1 MIARMWHGRTPA
13 EKADDYLEYVKKTG
27 IDEYRSVEG
36 NRGQYILRKIDGDG
50 DGDIADF
57 TVLSFWESMD
67 AVRAFAGPEPEKPV
81 YYPEDEAFLLELEDE
96 VAHYDVV
103 YQP

>member
-1 MIARMWHGRTPA
+1 MIARIWHGRTPV
-13 EKADDYLEYVKKTG
+13 EKADDYLDYVKRTG

-36 NRGQYILRKIDGDG
+36 NRGQYILRKIKGDV
-50 DGDIADF
+50 ADF

-81 YYPEDEAFLLELEDE
+81 YYPEDEAYLLELEDE

>member
-1 MIARMWHGRTPA
+1 MIARIWHGRTPV
-13 EKADDYLEYVKKTG
+13 EKADDYLDYVKRTG

-36 NRGQYILRKIDGDG
+36 SRGQYILRQIKGEV
-50 DGDIADF
+50 AEF

-67 AVRAFAGPEPEKPV
+67 AVRAFAGPTPEKPV
-81 YYPEDEAFLLELEDE
+81 YYPEDEAYLLELEDE

>member
-1 MIARMWHGRTPA
+1 MIARIWHGRTPA
-13 EKADDYLEYVKKTG
+13 EKADDYLEYVKRTG
-27 IDEYRSVEG
+27 IEEYRSVAG
-36 NRGQYILRKIDGDG
+36 NRGQYILRKIDGDV
-50 DGDIADF
+50 ADF

-67 AVRAFAGPEPEKPV
+67 AVRAFAGSEPEKPV
-81 YYPEDEAFLLELEDE
+81 YYPEDEEYLLELEDE

>member
-1 MIARMWHGRTPA
+1 MT
-13 EKADDYLEYVKKTG
+13 YLEYVKRTG
-27 IDEYRSVEG
+27 IEEYRSVEG
-36 NRGQYILRKIDGDG
+36 KRGQYILRKIDGDG
-50 DGDIADF
+50 DITDF

-67 AVRAFAGPEPEKPV
+67 AVRAFAGSEPETPV
-81 YYPEDEAFLLELEDE
+81 YYPEDEEYLLELKDE

>member
-1 MIARMWHGRTPA
+1 MIARIWHGRTPA
-13 EKADDYLEYVKKTG
+13 EKADDYLEYVKRTG
-27 IDEYRSVEG
+27 IEEYRSVEG

-50 DGDIADF
+50 DITDF

-67 AVRAFAGPEPEKPV
+67 AVRAFAGSEPEKPV
-81 YYPEDEAFLLELEDE
+81 YYPEDEEYLLELEDE
-96 VAHYDVV
+96 VTHHDVV

>member
-1 MIARMWHGRTPA
+1 MIARIWHGRTPA
-13 EKADDYLEYVKKTG
+13 EKADDYLEYVKRTG
-27 IDEYRSVEG
+27 IAEYRSVAG
-36 NRGQYILRKIDGDG
+36 NRGQYILRKIDD
-50 DGDIADF
+50 DGDITDF

-67 AVRAFAGPEPEKPV
+67 AVRAFAGAEPEKPV
-81 YYPEDEAFLLELEDE
+81 YYPEDEEYLLELEDE

>member
-1 MIARMWHGRTPA
+1 MIARIWHGRTRA
-13 EKADDYLEYVKKTG
+13 EKADDYLEYVKRTG
-27 IDEYRSVEG
+27 IAAYGAVEG
-36 NRGQYILRKIDGDG
+36 NRGQYILRKI

-67 AVRAFAGPEPEKPV
+67 AVRAFAGPEPEKPR
-81 YYPEDEAFLLELEDE
+81 YYPEDEEFLLELEDE

>member
-1 MIARMWHGRTPA
+1 MIARIWHGRTPA
-13 EKADDYLEYVKKTG
+13 EKADDYLEYVKRTG
-27 IDEYRSVEG
+27 IAEYRSVAG
-36 NRGQYILRKIDGDG
+36 NRGQYILRKIDG

-67 AVRAFAGPEPEKPV
+67 AVRAFAGTEPEKPV
-81 YYPEDEAFLLELEDE
+81 YYPEDEEYLLELEDE

>member
-1 MIARMWHGRTPA
+1 MIARIWHGRTPA
-13 EKADDYLEYVKKTG
+13 EKADDYLEYVKRTG
-27 IDEYRSVEG
+27 IEAYRSVAG

-50 DGDIADF
+50 DTTDF

-67 AVRAFAGPEPEKPV
+67 AVRAFAGSEPEKPV
-81 YYPEDEAFLLELEDE
+81 YYPEDEEYLLEIEDE

>member
-1 MIARMWHGRTPA
+1 MIARIWHGRTPA
-13 EKADDYLEYVKKTG
+13 EKADDYLEYIKRTG
-27 IDEYRSVEG
+27 IAEYRSVEG

-50 DGDIADF
+50 DITDF

-67 AVRAFAGPEPEKPV
+67 AVRAFAGSEPEKPV
-81 YYPEDEAFLLELEDE
+81 YYPEDEEYLLELEDE